1 MVRVGIAGIGFMG
14 VTHFRSYAS
23 VPGARVVA
31 LADTDPARRAG
42 DWSKVGGNFG
52 ASLGQVDLA
61 GIRGH
66 ATVEELVAD
75 PDVDMVDI
83 CLPTEAHPAAAITAM
98 EAGKHVMVEKPIA
111 LTLAEADRMLA
122 TAERTGRLLMV
133 GHVLRFFPEFAL
145 LKEAMDD
152 GRFGALKG
160 LHLKRM
166 AAFPT
171 WMQNPERM
179 GGAAIDLHIH
189 DTDFVRHLFGEP
201 LSVSAVGVVGA
212 NGLVDYLVT
221 AYQIAG
227 RDTAVTAQSGWITH
241 RGFEHGY
248 DAYFEAATIVFD
260 SATGKPPLAIAPDHS
275 EREAELPKQDAFVTE
290 LTRATAAVARGQA
303 DPWIAGAS
311 ARASLALVLRETD
324 SACHGGTPR

>member
-1 MVRVGIAGIGFMG
+1 MIRVGIAGIGFMG
-14 VTHFRSYAS
+14 ITHFRSYPSIA
-23 VPGARVVA
+23 GAKVVA
-31 LADTDPARRAG
+31 LADTDPARRSG

-52 ASLGQVDLA
+52 ASMGKVDLS
-61 GIRGH
+61 GIRSY
-66 ATVEELVAD
+66 ATLEELVAD
-75 PDVDMVDI
+75 DGIDMVDI
-83 CLPTEAHPAAAITAM
+83 CLPTETHPPAAIAAM

-145 LKEAMDD
+145 IKAAADD
-152 GRFGALKG
+152 GRFGPLKA

-166 AAFPT
+166 AAFPK

-201 LSVSAVGVVGA
+201 AAVSAVGVVGK

-221 AYQIAG
+221 SYRIAG
-227 RDTAVTAQSGWITH
+227 RDTVVTAQSGWITH

-248 DAYFEAATIVFD
+248 DAYFERATIAFD
-260 SATGKPPLAIAPDHS
+260 SASGKPPMLIGPDQT
-275 EREAELPKQDAFVTE
+275 EGEAELSKQDAFVTE
-290 LTRATAAVARGQA
+290 LTRATAAVERGQA

-311 ARASLALVLRETD
+311 ARASLALVLRETESVARD
-324 SACHGGTPR
+324 GAPV